1 MIALVVFFVLVAV
14 EVIFFIIGHRSVV
27 SVRRSQRLAWLLLGV
42 VFLVAMLSP
51 LLDWRPTW
59 YGLALLLS
67 VQSVYS
73 LVVLLGKGKDAQ
85 AMPKRRKVGMV
96 VLRILLYAVLVAP
109 LFLFPGAKGT
119 PVTGQYAVGTV
130 SYTWTDMSRDETF
143 TDEADHRMVTVQ
155 FWYPEEVEG
164 SFPLVVFSHG
174 AFGYRMSNHSTFME
188 LASSGYVVCS
198 IDHPYHS
205 FMTKQVDGSRVMVDM
220 EFLQTA
226 MAVENGHIEGPR
238 LNELEQSW
246 MALRTAD
253 MNFVLDTILEKVHAE
268 QTAGVFTR
276 IADDSIGV
284 MGHSMGGAT
293 AAAIG
298 RERNEVGAVVV
309 LDGTMMG
316 ETIGYADGVAQFEPR
331 AYPKT
336 ILNVFNEDHA
346 IQAKA
351 LGDAYANTYMHNR
364 SDISHQVV
372 VMGSGHLNFTDL
384 SLVSPVLANL
394 LGTGSVDAEYCMRTT
409 NSLVLEFFDQT
420 LKGKGKAVARER
432 TF

>member
-14 EVIFFIIGHRSVV
+14 EVIFLVIERTSAV
-27 SVRRSQRLAWLLLGV
+27 SVRRCLRLTWLILGV
-42 VFLVAMLSP
+42 VFLAAMVSP
-51 LLDWRPTW
+51 LLEWRSSW
-59 YGLALLLS
+59 YGIAVILS

-73 LVVLLGKGKDAQ
+73 LVVLLGKAKEHQ
-85 AMPKRRKVGMV
+85 VMPKRRKVGMS
-96 VLRILLYAVLVAP
+96 VLRMFLYLVLVAP
-109 LFLFPGAKGT
+109 LFLFPGSKHMQ
-119 PVTGQYAVGTV
+119 VTGPYAVGTET
-130 SYTWTDMSRDETF
+130 YTWTDVSRDETF
-143 TDEADHRMVTVQ
+143 TPEADHRMVTVQ
-155 FWYPEEVEG
+155 FWYPEDGKG

-188 LASSGYVVCS
+188 LASNGYVVCS

-205 FMTKQVDGSRVMVDM
+205 FMTRRVDGGRVIVDM
-220 EFLQTA
+220 DFLQTA
-226 MAVENGHIEGPR
+226 MAVENGQVEGRR
-238 LNELEQSW
+238 LYELEQSW

-253 MNFVLDTILEKVHAE
+253 MNFVLDTILEKVYAE
-268 QTAGVFTR
+268 PTEGVFNR

-298 RERNEVGAVVV
+298 RERSEVDAVVV

-316 ETIGYADGVAQFEPR
+316 ETIGYSDGVEQFELL

-346 IQAKA
+346 DQAKA
-351 LGDAYANTYMHNR
+351 LGDSYSNTYMHNR
-364 SDISHQVV
+364 SDLSYQTV

-384 SLVSPVLANL
+384 PLISPVLANL
-394 LGTGSVDAEYCMRTT
+394 LGTGTVDAEYCMQVT

-420 LKGKGKAVARER
+420 LKGMGMAIARER
-432 TF
+432 IF